1 MAARIL
7 AQGGIVAYPTEGVY
21 GLGCLPE
28 NRDAVYRLLQL
39 KKRSICKG
47 LILVAAF
54 PGQLEKYVCYPD
66 AHVRERVLATW
77 PGPVTWL
84 LPAQRDV
91 PDWIRGGHTT
101 VAVRISRHPVVRA
114 LCREVGAL
122 VSTSANPEHKIP
134 ARTLRKVVEYFG
146 HSLDYFVPGEVG
158 GLAGPTEIRDAVTG
172 TIVRPGS
179 NQSASSY

>member
-1 MAARIL
+1 MAARCL
-7 AQGGIVAYPTEGVY
+7 NMGGIIAYPTEAVY
-21 GLGCLPE
+21 GLGCLPDK
-28 NRDAVYRLLQL
+28 RDVVYRLLLL
-39 KKRSICKG
+39 KKRSIAKG

-54 PGQLEKYVCYPD
+54 PEQLEKYVYYPG
-66 AHVRERVLATW
+66 ASIKEMVLASW

-84 LPAQRDV
+84 LPAKLET
-91 PDWIRGGHTT
+91 PHWIKGSHAT
-101 VAVRISRHPVVRA
+101 VAVRVSGHPVVRA

-158 GLAGPTEIRDAVTG
+158 SLAGPTEIRDAVTG